1 MSLERQTITGVTW
14 GVVAKLVTQL
24 VAWAVTLLVIRLLTP
39 ADYGLMAL
47 SAVVLSVFA
56 GIAELGLG
64 ASLVQARNPSQHDI
78 ARVAGALL
86 LLNVACG
93 AVVCLGAPLLARA
106 FGHPRL
112 ELLIQVSSAQF
123 VLIAVAAIPEALAY
137 RSMRFKWLAAADI
150 VSGFTTS
157 VVTLVLALASA
168 GVWALVLGNLSGY
181 TVRTGMLVLGGANVR
196 PTFRLQGI
204 GRFLRFG
211 GAVSGARFAWQ
222 LTYQADLLIAGRAL
236 SQEAVG
242 AYSVAVQLANLPLQK
257 VMGIVNQVAFPAM
270 ARLQEELPRMPQRL
284 LSAIRLLAVGTIPIL
299 WGISA
304 VAPEFVAVVLGDQ
317 WSSVILPLQLI
328 AIAAPIRML
337 ATLLA
342 TAVSAMGRADI
353 ELVNTL
359 VSLAVFVAAFL
370 VGVRW
375 DIHGLAVAYVIAASS
390 SLLLNFRRTARV
402 IGVSAREIGTAGR
415 STVMA
420 GVVMF
425 ASTVGARSLLPEVS
439 DGLRLPVLVAVGAAA
454 YVAAMV
460 LVDRAIWADAR
471 KVVAVLRE
479 SS

>member
-1 MSLERQTITGVTW
+1 M
-14 GVVAKLVTQL
+14 
-24 VAWAVTLLVIRLLTP
+24 
-39 ADYGLMAL
+39 
-47 SAVVLSVFA
+47 
-56 GIAELGLG
+56 
-64 ASLVQARNPSQHDI
+64 
-78 ARVAGALL
+78 
-86 LLNVACG
+86 
-93 AVVCLGAPLLARA
+93 
-106 FGHPRL
+106 
-112 ELLIQVSSAQF
+112 
-123 VLIAVAAIPEALAY
+123 
-137 RSMRFKWLAAADI
+137 
-150 VSGFTTS
+150 
-157 VVTLVLALASA
+157 
-168 GVWALVLGNLSGY
+168 
-181 TVRTGMLVLGGANVR
+181 
-196 PTFRLQGI
+196 
-204 GRFLRFG
+204 
-211 GAVSGARFAWQ
+211 SGARFAWQ

-270 ARLQEELPRMPQRL
+270 ARLQEELPRMRQRL
-284 LSAIRLLAVGTIPIL
+284 LAAIRLLAVGTVPIL

-304 VAPEFVAVVLGDQ
+304 VAPEFVGVVLGDQ
-317 WSSVILPLQLI
+317 WSSVTLPLQLI

-342 TAVSAMGRADI
+342 TAVSAMGRADV

-375 DIHGLAVAYVIAASS
+375 DVHGVAVAYVIAASS

-402 IGVSAREIGTAGR
+402 IGVSAREIGAAGR

-454 YVAAMV
+454 YVSTMA
-460 LVDRAIWADAR
+460 LVDRAIWADVR